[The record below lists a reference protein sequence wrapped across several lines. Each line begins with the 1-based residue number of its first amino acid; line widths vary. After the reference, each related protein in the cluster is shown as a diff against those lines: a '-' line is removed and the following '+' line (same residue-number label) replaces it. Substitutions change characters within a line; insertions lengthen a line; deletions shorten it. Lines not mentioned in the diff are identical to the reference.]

1 MSFLKDF
8 KELKKDISGAA
19 DRSDEKP
26 KKMQA
31 DNIPG
36 MAAVEDET
44 GKQTGNTQVE
54 NMSDV
59 TKEAMNQEESDVT
72 VIAAGAVVNGD
83 LESTGSIAVYGTV
96 NGSINCQKKLIA
108 GGSVDGDIHAAEI
121 FINKANVAMYMDRLL

>member
-31 DNIPG
+31 DNIPR

-54 NMSDV
+54 Y
-59 TKEAMNQEESDVT
+59 E
-72 VIAAGAVVNGD
+72 
-83 LESTGSIAVYGTV
+83 
-96 NGSINCQKKLIA
+96 
-108 GGSVDGDIHAAEI
+108 
-121 FINKANVAMYMDRLL
+121 

>member
-36 MAAVEDET
+36 MAAAEDET
-44 GKQTGNTQVE
+44 GKQAGNTQVE

-59 TKEAMNQEESDVT
+59 TTNSHSRTNTD
-72 VIAAGAVVNGD
+72 
-83 LESTGSIAVYGTV
+83 STSLFF
-96 NGSINCQKKLIA
+96 NPSC
-108 GGSVDGDIHAAEI
+108 
-121 FINKANVAMYMDRLL
+121 RL